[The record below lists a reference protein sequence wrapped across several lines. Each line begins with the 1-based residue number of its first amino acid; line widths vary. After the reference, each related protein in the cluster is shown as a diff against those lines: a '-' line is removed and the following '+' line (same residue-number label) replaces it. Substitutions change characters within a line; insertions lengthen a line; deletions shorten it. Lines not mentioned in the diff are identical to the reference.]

1 MNWKKLIEILHSNN
15 LTNSIYFF
23 TVFTVLFL
31 LNLCIFFCHN
41 KCPCNQRLKCV
52 INFSISIQKA
62 TVIWP
67 MTCAEI
73 CNQHVCLS
81 NLISGLLVFHY
92 YTIIS
97 LRLRRV
103 PTDNESQQVAYWQ
116 GGGTGREEEIWI
128 LGNYL
133 ESGIQKGVSVPTSW
147 GNIAILLIRQTSKKQ
162 CAHYGPL

>member
-1 MNWKKLIEILHSNN
+1 MLIEILHSNN
-15 LTNSIYFF
+15 LTYSIYFF

-31 LNLCIFFCHN
+31 LNLCIFFVIINVH
-41 KCPCNQRLKCV
+41 V
-52 INFSISIQKA
+52 INFSIGIQKA

-147 GNIAILLIRQTSKKQ
+147 GNIAI
-162 CAHYGPL
+162 